1 MNWPQALHVFMDTT
15 DMGAVMAE
23 LSPTMEDY
31 LKEVY
36 LTVCDKGGVK
46 PGDLSIRLNVSA
58 SSVTGALHLL
68 ADEGLIEYVPYGSI
82 SLTDAGM
89 RLAREL
95 YYRHSMV
102 TRFLVDV
109 LGVEIET
116 ARESAC
122 RLEHTISPDI
132 LRRFV
137 EYMHFLQHQ
146 EGNPMACVSAFKAYY
161 MKKVNATGERQ

>member
-15 DMGAVMAE
+15 DMGAVMVE

-68 ADEGLIEYVPYGSI
+68 ADEG
-82 SLTDAGM
+82 
-89 RLAREL
+89 
-95 YYRHSMV
+95 
-102 TRFLVDV
+102 
-109 LGVEIET
+109 
-116 ARESAC
+116 
-122 RLEHTISPDI
+122 
-132 LRRFV
+132 
-137 EYMHFLQHQ
+137 
-146 EGNPMACVSAFKAYY
+146 
-161 MKKVNATGERQ
+161 